1 MKTLLITKEHLDD
14 ENYYIGKKDVTNF
27 DGNITIDKNL
37 GLVRFKKS
45 IILNGTLVARA
56 GTGIKAGY
64 GIEAGYGIKAGYGIE
79 AGYGIKAG
87 DGIEAGTGIKAGWG
101 IEAGY
106 GIKAGLSISCKTI
119 FSNLRIFAGL
129 SIWKIPTPEEKQI
142 VCEELLRGEIAY
154 GELVIVKPSIT
165 TCEIN
170 C

>member
-56 GTGIKAGY
+56 GT
-64 GIEAGYGIKAGYGIE
+64 GIE